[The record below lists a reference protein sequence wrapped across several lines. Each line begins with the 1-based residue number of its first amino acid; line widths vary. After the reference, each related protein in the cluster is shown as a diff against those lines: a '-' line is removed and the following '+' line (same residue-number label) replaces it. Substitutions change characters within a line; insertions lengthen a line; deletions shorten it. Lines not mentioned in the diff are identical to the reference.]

1 MFVCI
6 AGKNDIAVAVLDYL
20 VRLGGNYKLGIVCNK
35 TETGINGFQ
44 RSLRL
49 YAEQNNI
56 KEYQLEAMYEIED
69 LIFFSLEYD
78 RLMRPNLFRSNRL
91 FNIHFSKLPQYK
103 GMYTSAIPILN
114 SEETVGVTLHR
125 IDYGIDTGD
134 IIAQED
140 FRIDGMTCRE
150 VYFSYIKYGTEL
162 ILKKIADIL
171 AGKEISYPQASI
183 GSSYYSKKALDYSNI
198 TIDLNQTADGIERQ
212 IRAFTFREYQLP
224 EIMGRKVFHARITNI
239 RSTQKSGTVLLE
251 NKTSCMMATVDYN
264 IVFYFDRF
272 DELLAACKTGN
283 LQQVQEICLLKKYL
297 NEKNKYG
304 WSPLI
309 VATYANRIDVVK
321 YLIVNGADIYAT
333 NSNGTN
339 LLMYAKEAYKKY
351 GDNTLFKLYLKLGL
365 SVGQKD
371 YYGYDVMYYLIKEG
385 ISLDEVSK

>member
-6 AGKNDIAVAVLDYL
+6 AGKNDIAVAALDYL
-20 VRLGGNYKLGIVCNK
+20 IKLNGDYELGIVCNK

-49 YAEQNNI
+49 FAEQNNI
-56 KEYQLEAMYEIED
+56 KEYQLEAIYEIED
-69 LIFFSLEYD
+69 LVFFSLEYD
-78 RLMRPNLFRSNRL
+78 RLIRPNLFRSNRL

-114 SEETVGVTLHR
+114 SEKTVGVTLHR
-125 IDYGIDTGD
+125 IDYGIDTGE

-140 FRIDGMTCRE
+140 FDINGMTCRE
-150 VYFSYIKYGTEL
+150 VYFSYIKYGTAL
-162 ILKKIADIL
+162 VLKNMPNL
-171 AGKEISYPQASI
+171 LGGKEISYPQAVI

-224 EIMGRKVFHARITNI
+224 EVFGKKVFHAEITNV
-239 RSTQKSGTVLLE
+239 RSIQKAGTVVLE
-251 NKTSCMMATVDYN
+251 NKISCMMSTIDYN
-264 IVFYFDRF
+264 IVFYFDRLE
-272 DELLAACKTGN
+272 ELLVACKIGD
-283 LQQVQEICLLKKYL
+283 LQQVQEICFLKKYL

-321 YLIVNGADIYAT
+321 YLIVHGADIYAT

>member
-6 AGKNDIAVAVLDYL
+6 AGKNDIAVAALDYL
-20 VRLGGNYKLGIVCNK
+20 IKLNGDYELGIVCNK

-49 YAEQNNI
+49 FAEQNNI
-56 KEYQLEAMYEIED
+56 KEYQLEAIYEIED
-69 LIFFSLEYD
+69 LVFFSLEYD
-78 RLMRPNLFRSNRL
+78 RLIRPNLFRSNRL

-114 SEETVGVTLHR
+114 SEKTVGVTLHR
-125 IDYGIDTGD
+125 IDYGIDTGE

-140 FRIDGMTCRE
+140 FDINGMTCRE
-150 VYFSYIKYGTEL
+150 VYFSYIKYGTAL
-162 ILKKIADIL
+162 VLKNMPNL
-171 AGKEISYPQASI
+171 LGGKEISYPQAVI

-224 EIMGRKVFHARITNI
+224 EVFGKKVFHAEITNV
-239 RSTQKSGTVLLE
+239 RSIQKAGTVVLE
-251 NKTSCMMATVDYN
+251 NKISCMMSTIDYN
-264 IVFYFDRF
+264 IVFYFDRLE
-272 DELLAACKTGN
+272 ELLVACKIGD
-283 LQQVQEICLLKKYL
+283 LQQVQEICFLKKYL

-351 GDNTLFKLYLKLGL
+351 RDNTLFKLYLKLGL

-371 YYGYDVMYYLIKEG
+371 YYGYDVKHYLDNEG
-385 ISLDEVSK
+385 ISLEELSR

>member
-6 AGKNDIAVAVLDYL
+6 AGKNDIAVAALDYL
-20 VRLGGNYKLGIVCNK
+20 IKLNGDYELGIVCNK

-49 YAEQNNI
+49 FAEQNNI
-56 KEYQLEAMYEIED
+56 KEYQLEAIYEIED
-69 LIFFSLEYD
+69 LVFFSLEYD
-78 RLMRPNLFRSNRL
+78 RLIRPNLFRSNRL

-114 SEETVGVTLHR
+114 SEKTVGVTLHR
-125 IDYGIDTGD
+125 IYYGIDTGE

-140 FRIDGMTCRE
+140 FDINGMTCRE
-150 VYFSYIKYGTEL
+150 VYFSYIKYGTAL
-162 ILKKIADIL
+162 VLKNMPNL
-171 AGKEISYPQASI
+171 LGGKEISYPQAVI

-224 EIMGRKVFHARITNI
+224 EVFGKKVFHAEITNV
-239 RSTQKSGTVLLE
+239 RSIQKAGTVVLE
-251 NKTSCMMATVDYN
+251 NKISCMMSTIDYN
-264 IVFYFDRF
+264 IVFYFDRLE
-272 DELLAACKTGN
+272 ELLVACKIGD
-283 LQQVQEICLLKKYL
+283 LQQVQEICFLKKYL

-351 GDNTLFKLYLKLGL
+351 RDNTLFKLYLKLGL

-371 YYGYDVMYYLIKEG
+371 YYGYDVKHYLDNEG
-385 ISLDEVSK
+385 ISLEELSR

>member
-6 AGKNDIAVAVLDYL
+6 AGKNDIAVAALDYL
-20 VRLGGNYKLGIVCNK
+20 IKLNGDYELGIVCNK
-35 TETGINGFQ
+35 TETSINGFQ

-49 YAEQNNI
+49 FAEQNNI
-56 KEYQLEAMYEIED
+56 KEYQLEAIYEIED
-69 LIFFSLEYD
+69 LVFFSLEYD
-78 RLMRPNLFRSNRL
+78 RLIRPNLFRSNRL

-114 SEETVGVTLHR
+114 SEKTVGVTLHR
-125 IDYGIDTGD
+125 IDYGIDTGE

-140 FRIDGMTCRE
+140 FDINGMTCRE
-150 VYFSYIKYGTEL
+150 VYFSYIKYGTAL
-162 ILKKIADIL
+162 VLKNMPNL
-171 AGKEISYPQASI
+171 LGGKEISYPQAVI

-224 EIMGRKVFHARITNI
+224 EVFGKKVFHAEITNV
-239 RSTQKSGTVLLE
+239 RSIQKAGTVVLE
-251 NKTSCMMATVDYN
+251 NKISCMMSTIDYN
-264 IVFYFDRF
+264 IVFYFDRLE
-272 DELLAACKTGN
+272 ELLVACKIGD
-283 LQQVQEICLLKKYL
+283 LQQVQEICFLKKYL

-351 GDNTLFKLYLKLGL
+351 RDNTLFKLYLKLGL

-371 YYGYDVMYYLIKEG
+371 YYGYDVKHYLDNEG
-385 ISLDEVSK
+385 ISLEELSR

>member
-6 AGKNDIAVAVLDYL
+6 AGKNDIAVAALDYL
-20 VRLGGNYKLGIVCNK
+20 IKLNGDYELGIVCNK

-49 YAEQNNI
+49 FAEQNNI
-56 KEYQLEAMYEIED
+56 KEYQLEAIYEIED
-69 LIFFSLEYD
+69 LVFFSLEYD
-78 RLMRPNLFRSNRL
+78 RLIRPNLFRSNRL

-114 SEETVGVTLHR
+114 SEKTVGVTLHR
-125 IDYGIDTGD
+125 IDYGIDTGE

-140 FRIDGMTCRE
+140 FDINGMTCRE
-150 VYFSYIKYGTEL
+150 VYFSYIKYGTAL
-162 ILKKIADIL
+162 VLKNMPNL
-171 AGKEISYPQASI
+171 LGGKEISYPQAVI

-198 TIDLNQTADGIERQ
+198 TIDLDQTADGIERQ

-224 EIMGRKVFHARITNI
+224 EVFGKKVFHAEITNV
-239 RSTQKSGTVLLE
+239 RSIQKAGTVVLE
-251 NKTSCMMATVDYN
+251 NEISCMMSTIDYN
-264 IVFYFDRF
+264 IVFYFDRLE
-272 DELLAACKTGN
+272 ELLVACKIGD
-283 LQQVQEICLLKKYL
+283 LQQVQEICFLKKYL

-351 GDNTLFKLYLKLGL
+351 RDNTLFKLYLKLGL

-371 YYGYDVMYYLIKEG
+371 YYGYDVKHYLDNEG
-385 ISLDEVSK
+385 ISLEELSR